1 MSLYLYTHERYY
13 YRASSDAD
21 NLSKKLKQVK
31 LFMLIVV

>member
-1 MSLYLYTHERYY
+1 MSLYLYTHERHH